1 MAIFQ
6 TQSQKQTQKLT
17 FKQIQLFN
25 IVSLH
30 TVELE
35 QYIANEMAANPALE
49 YDLEQTSAEED
60 PIELENDSD
69 NEANEDFV
77 SEGKLGE
84 DYDYTDYMDRDSLD
98 DYKYEVN
105 NNGSEENKREQVIK
119 ESNHFTDGLISQL
132 NMISISEKE
141 KKLGLYLIELLDDDG
156 YLRKDVGELADEL
169 SFQHNT
175 IITESELA
183 GVLN

>member
-35 QYIANEMAANPALE
+35 QYIANEMAINPALE
-49 YDLEQTSAEED
+49 YDLEQNTNED
-60 PIELENDSD
+60 TQQENTDANELD
-69 NEANEDFV
+69 EDFV

-84 DYDYTDYMDRDSLD
+84 DYDYTDYMDKDALD

-105 NNGSEENKREQVIK
+105 NNGSEEDKREQVII
-119 ESNHFTDGLISQL
+119 ESNHFTSG
-132 NMISISEKE
+132 
-141 KKLGLYLIELLDDDG
+141 
-156 YLRKDVGELADEL
+156 
-169 SFQHNT
+169 
-175 IITESELA
+175 
-183 GVLN
+183 

>member
-1 MAIFQ
+1 MAIYQ

-35 QYIANEMAANPALE
+35 QYIANEMAINPALE
-49 YDLEQTSAEED
+49 YDLEQNTNEED
-60 PIELENDSD
+60 AQIENSD
-69 NEANEDFV
+69 ELDEDFV

-105 NNGSEENKREQVIK
+105 NNGSEEDKREQVIV
-119 ESNHFTDGLISQL
+119 EGNHFTSGLISQL
-132 NMISISEKE
+132 NMLTISERE
-141 KKLGLYLIELLDDDG
+141 KKLGMYLIELLDDDG
-156 YLRKDVGELADEL
+156 YLRKDISELVDEL
-169 SFQHNT
+169 SFQQN
-175 IITESELA
+175 IF
-183 GVLN
+183 